1 MRSKSDNNQASGK
14 ALSRPLRLAYFV
26 THPIQYQAPLLRRI
40 AAEPDID
47 LTVFFFSDISIRGHV
62 DPGFG
67 VSVKWDVPL
76 LSGYKYEFLPRVR
89 DTGRLSVTR
98 PLNWGFIKRLRRGKF
113 DAVWVHGY
121 ATLSALQAIIAARLL
136 GIPVLMRAEST
147 LFDRPRSGLTR
158 GIKRMFFKALE
169 PCIDGILS
177 IGAANSAYWH
187 SYFAERV
194 PIFLFPYSVDNQFF
208 QSQCRSAHE
217 RREAFRQQLALEP
230 GRPIILFASKLQER
244 KRCGDLLEAF
254 LKLSWPGEKGP
265 RPYLLIVGDGEK
277 RAELEKRAASA
288 APGDVR
294 FLGFQNQTA
303 LPSFY
308 DLCDVFVLVS
318 VDEPWGLV
326 INEVMNAA
334 KPVIVSTEVGCQKDL
349 VANGINGFAIAPGDV
364 LALASALEHI
374 LTDSS
379 AVHGMGLKS
388 LEKIQA
394 YSFKQN
400 VSALR
405 NALQSLVP
413 GFRAQSELRTT
424 DGPEVQPSQS
434 QIA

>member
-1 MRSKSDNNQASGK
+1 MRSKSHNNQASGK
-14 ALSRPLRLAYFV
+14 ALSHPLRLAYFV

-76 LSGYKYEFLPRVR
+76 LSGYKYEFLPRIR
-89 DTGRLSVTR
+89 DTGRLSFTR

-113 DAVWVHGY
+113 DEVWVHGY
-121 ATLSALQAIIAARLL
+121 ATLSALQAIVAARLL
-136 GIPVLMRAEST
+136 GIPVLLRAEST

-158 GIKRMFFKALE
+158 GIKRIFFKALE
-169 PCIDGILS
+169 PCINGILS
-177 IGAANSAYWH
+177 IGSANSAYWR

-208 QSQCRSAHE
+208 QSQCRIAHE
-217 RREAFRQQLALEP
+217 HREAFREQLGLEQ

-244 KRCGDLLEAF
+244 KRCGDLLEAY
-254 LKLSWPGEKGP
+254 LKLSWSQEKGP

-294 FLGFQNQTA
+294 FLGFRNQTA

-334 KPVIVSTEVGCQKDL
+334 KPVIVSTEVGCQQDL
-349 VANGINGFAIAPGDV
+349 VEDGVNGFVVAPRDIV
-364 LALASALEHI
+364 ALTSALERV
-374 LTDSS
+374 LADPSTTR
-379 AVHGMGLKS
+379 AMGQKS
-388 LEKIQA
+388 LEKIGN
-394 YSFKQN
+394 YSFDRN
-400 VSALR
+400 V
-405 NALQSLVP
+405 
-413 GFRAQSELRTT
+413 SELRRAF
-424 DGPEVQPSQS
+424 QAMIPSFSAIPRQRER
-434 QIA
+434 